1 MSAAPDMYRVD
12 VPHECGLELKTD
24 GPLDEVIKKAGK
36 LKRGAEKR
44 WGQFRNGKGRKDEED
59 TMPEEEETFEQAHPH
74 ASFYLSS
81 QERMNTM
88 QEELLSQ
95 KKHIEEIEQ
104 HQKDMIQLFQQ
115 QHGEM
120 TKLHEIINTN
130 DRMSLTLLTVVSDVA
145 ELRADLVHLETLKD
159 NQLQEDIAE
168 MKAEL
173 LNERTNEV
181 TYLEE
186 IVTKATEKLT
196 RDFNEN
202 MTDFAKALHLEE
214 LPNGM
219 GWFESREA
227 LIPKREADAFKNRW
241 NQQDQLGSPR
251 DHAKDFY

>member
-1 MSAAPDMYRVD
+1 
-12 VPHECGLELKTD
+12 
-24 GPLDEVIKKAGK
+24 
-36 LKRGAEKR
+36 
-44 WGQFRNGKGRKDEED
+44 
-59 TMPEEEETFEQAHPH
+59 
-74 ASFYLSS
+74 
-81 QERMNTM
+81 
-88 QEELLSQ
+88 
-95 KKHIEEIEQ
+95 
-104 HQKDMIQLFQQ
+104 MIQLFQQ